1 MASSQGSFL
10 GGKFSASSIAGLPNK
25 EPATGPPDYNALFAT
40 LRLPLMPFEVTP
52 LVPVVG
58 TVAAALV
65 AGGIARANLI
75 ASKETKISEFRQAW
89 INALRDD
96 LAALFSNVR
105 TLTRALQES
114 RAPVGSVN
122 NDFGIEKAKI
132 TAVRHGAAETHHR
145 IRLRLNAGQTDHQK
159 LLRLL
164 KEMMDAQQHYLQN
177 HGAIVDNPIEAVEA
191 AALYAAGVLKSEW
204 TTVKVG
210 EEAYRDA
217 IQTTKYTLRTSFAIL
232 ALLVLGYPIY
242 YWTAS
247 YLEAKAAKPAPAV
260 AVVAPAAVPAP
271 APPPATAPQPA
282 AAVK

>member
-1 MASSQGSFL
+1 
-10 GGKFSASSIAGLPNK
+10 
-25 EPATGPPDYNALFAT
+25 
-40 LRLPLMPFEVTP
+40 MPFAVTP
-52 LVPVVG
+52 LIPVVG

-75 ASKETKISEFRQAW
+75 ASKETKVSEFRQAW

-145 IRLRLNAGQTDHQK
+145 IRLRLNAGQPDHAE

-164 KEMMDAQQHYLQN
+164 KEMMDAQQFYMSN
-177 HGAIVDNPIEAVEA
+177 HGANADQPIAAVEA
-191 AALYAAGVLKSEW
+191 AALYAATVLKTEW
-204 TTVKVG
+204 ETVKFG
-210 EEAYRDA
+210 EKAYREA
-217 IQTTKYTLRTSFAIL
+217 VQTTRYTLNGSFAVL
-232 ALLVLGYPIY
+232 ALLLLGYPIY

-247 YLEAKAAKPAPAV
+247 AMEANAAKSTPAV
-260 AVVAPAAVPAP
+260 AAPAGTVVPSPAPAPAAVAAPAP
-271 APPPATAPQPA
+271 APAAAAQPA
-282 AAVK
+282 ASK